1 MDIRFK
7 GRIPAAAVLALALLF
22 FSAAAPSFAQ
32 QGGLVLQAAEATTAA
47 TSAMILS
54 ATRAGRR
61 IVAVGDHGIIL
72 LSDDDGATFR
82 QAKAVPVRCA
92 LTAVTFTNERKG
104 WAAGQWGVIL
114 STEDG
119 GEHWQVQRAD
129 TSVDQPLFSIYF
141 KDDQHGWAV
150 GLWSLMLA
158 TTDGGKTWNTT
169 KLPAPPDGGKADRNL
184 FRIFANARGTLFVA
198 AEQGTVL
205 RSDDLGA
212 TWTYLTTGYKGTFW
226 SGIAL
231 ADGTVVV
238 GGLRGTVYHSAD
250 DGRSWQPSRSSTN
263 SSVTDFVLIRKK
275 IVATGLDGTVL
286 ESTDGGKTFTA
297 SQRTDRLSLTAAVA
311 TNAGKLVV
319 FSKNGLVAPEP
330 K

>member
-7 GRIPAAAVLALALLF
+7 GKTPAKVLLAAALLF
-22 FSAAAPSFAQ
+22 FGAAPSFAQ
-32 QGGLVLQAAEATTAA
+32 KGGLVLQAAEATTAA

-54 ATRAGRR
+54 AARAGRR
-61 IVAVGDHGIIL
+61 IVAVGDHGIVL

-82 QAKAVPVRCA
+82 QAKAVPVRCV
-92 LTAVTFTNERKG
+92 LTAVTFTDDRRG

-114 STEDG
+114 ATEDG
-119 GEHWQVQRAD
+119 GEHWQVQRSDMA
-129 TSVDQPLFSIYF
+129 VDQPLFSIYF
-141 KDDQHGWAV
+141 KDAQHGWAV

-169 KLPAPPDGGKADRNL
+169 KLPPPPDGGKADRNL
-184 FRIFANARGTLFVA
+184 FRIFANARGTLYVA

-212 TWTYLTTGYKGTFW
+212 TWTYLGTGYKGTFW

-231 ADGTVVV
+231 NDGTVVA
-238 GGLRGTVYHSAD
+238 GGLRGTVYYSVD
-250 DGRSWQPSRSSTN
+250 DGRSWQPSRSSTK
-263 SSVTDFVLIRKK
+263 SSVTDFVQLGEK
-275 IVATGLDGTVL
+275 IIATGLDGTVL
-286 ESTDGGKTFTA
+286 ESADGGKTFTA
-297 SQRTDRLSLTAAVA
+297 SQRADRLSLTAAVA
-311 TNAGKLVV
+311 TSAGKLVV
-319 FSKNGLVAPEP
+319 FSKNGLVSPEP